1 MLEIKFI
8 LLAFVYFRSKFN
20 ATGVISCSFAVIREF
35 CRRIADFLSLL
46 FWFLMFGG
54 VALRTGWVQTC
65 WLKFWL
71 REIEE
76 CYLTILFRGF
86 SILEIDLDKLLL
98 ETDRLLGFGLTIDFW
113 SFFTLIF
120 YSSLNFNLLIVKLL
134 INDYNFYDST
144 PAILWTKS
152 SLFIRLSFA
161 FYNYVSKMLN
171 RAITNSWG
179 IPSSL

>member
-35 CRRIADFLSLL
+35 CLRIADFLSLL
-46 FWFLMFGG
+46 IWLFIFGG
-54 VALRTGWVQTC
+54 VALRTGCVQTC

-71 REIEE
+71 LEIEE

-86 SILEIDLDKLLL
+86 SIFDIDLDKLLL
-98 ETDRLLGFGLTIDFW
+98 ETDKLLGFGFTKDFCN
-113 SFFTLIF
+113 FFTLIF
-120 YSSLNFNLLIVKLL
+120 YSYLNFNLLIVKPL

-144 PAILWTKS
+144 PAILCTKS
-152 SLFIRLSFA
+152 SLFNKLVLA
-161 FYNYVSKMLN
+161 FYN
-171 RAITNSWG
+171 
-179 IPSSL
+179 